1 MTNNKKKIAFFV
13 NHANFFISHRLP
25 IAIEAKRRGYQVHI
39 LAGQEATNED
49 INYENEIKS
58 YGLKFHRVNFR
69 ASFTNIFAEVSG
81 FLESYKYLGKLK
93 PDIVHCISPKGCLY
107 GGIISRLLNTKALVL
122 SISGMGYIFT
132 TNVDS
137 NKFNLMQRVY
147 SRFLKFILKHKN
159 LSVIVQNGDDEIFF
173 HEYFGVKK
181 SVISKIQGSGINLKL
196 FEKVSFR
203 NKEKIVMM
211 ASRPLHKKGI
221 VEFIESSMI
230 LKKRYKD
237 WRFIL
242 AGSLDYE
249 SPDRIS
255 SSIINEWKKEGS
267 VEFAGHVKNISDL
280 YLKSSIVCL
289 PSYREGYPKTLIEA
303 SASGNAIVTTNTTGC
318 REAVEE
324 GKSGFLVNV
333 GSIEEIVN
341 CIEKLI
347 NSKAL
352 REEFGNY
359 GMKEA
364 RLKHSIDSIVEKNIK
379 IYDNLITK

>member
-1 MTNNKKKIAFFV
+1 LSNNKKKIAFFV
-13 NHANFFISHRLP
+13 NHANFFVSHRLP
-25 IAIEAKRRGYQVHI
+25 IALEAKRQGYQVHI
-39 LAGQEATNED
+39 LVGQEATKD
-49 INYENEIKS
+49 DVNYEKEIGG

-69 ASFTNIFAEVSG
+69 ASFSNIFAEVRG
-81 FLESYKYLGKLK
+81 LLESYKYLSKLK

-107 GGIISRLLNTKALVL
+107 GGIISRLLKTKALVL

-132 TNVDS
+132 KNIDS
-137 NKFNLMQRVY
+137 NKFNFMQSVY

-159 LSVIVQNGDDEIFF
+159 LTVIVQNKDDETFF
-173 HEYFGVKK
+173 HEYFSVKK
-181 SVISKIQGSGINLKL
+181 SDISKIQGSGINLKL
-196 FEKVSFR
+196 YENVSFS
-203 NKEKIVMM
+203 NKKKIVMM
-211 ASRPLHKKGI
+211 ASRPLHKKGV
-221 VEFIESSMI
+221 VEFIESSII
-230 LKKRYKD
+230 LKKRHKD

-242 AGSLDYE
+242 AGGLDYE

-255 SSIINEWKKEGS
+255 SSRINEWNKEGS
-267 VEFAGHVKNISDL
+267 VEFLGHVKDISDL

-289 PSYREGYPKTLIEA
+289 PSYREGFPKTLIEA

-333 GSIEEIVN
+333 GSVEEIVI

-364 RLKHSIDSIVEKNIK
+364 RLKHSIDLIVEKNIK